1 MKGLDQEINERVS
14 FLKEQINP
22 QNKPLVNQAFEIQIE
37 TLRNTDYRER
47 VALVILQKKK
57 QLENAKDTASIERL
71 YTELEALE
79 WLQRQVVKH
88 NWTAVRNAAR
98 SWVLLVEEAIRW
110 SVGDVWSFPRNS
122 RGALLLTHEGFGVH
136 LLKVENAL

>member
-88 NWTAVRNAAR
+88 
-98 SWVLLVEEAIRW
+98 I
-110 SVGDVWSFPRNS
+110 
-122 RGALLLTHEGFGVH
+122 
-136 LLKVENAL
+136 

>member
-22 QNKPLVNQAFEIQIE
+22 HNKPLVNQAFEIQIE

-88 NWTAVRNAAR
+88 N
-98 SWVLLVEEAIRW
+98 
-110 SVGDVWSFPRNS
+110 
-122 RGALLLTHEGFGVH
+122 
-136 LLKVENAL
+136 

>member
-37 TLRNTDYRER
+37 TLGNTDYRER

-57 QLENAKDTASIERL
+57 QLENAKDTESIERL

-88 NWTAVRNAAR
+88 N
-98 SWVLLVEEAIRW
+98 
-110 SVGDVWSFPRNS
+110 
-122 RGALLLTHEGFGVH
+122 
-136 LLKVENAL
+136 